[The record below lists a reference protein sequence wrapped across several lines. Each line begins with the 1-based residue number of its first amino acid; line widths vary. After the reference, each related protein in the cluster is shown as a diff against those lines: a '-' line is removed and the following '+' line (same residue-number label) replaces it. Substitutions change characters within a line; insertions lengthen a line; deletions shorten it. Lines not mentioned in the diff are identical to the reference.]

1 MSEDNH
7 SHGDHVS
14 DDDNDSVEYIST
26 SELQRRREAARA
38 ADEAQGISVEDR
50 AHQVIANAIGLRLQ
64 SMVEQVQSLQFENED
79 DAVNRVRAE
88 YLRQVDI
95 GIVDGIIIDD
105 AINKA
110 VQRLRFHPE
119 SEWDSRFNIACRTCR
134 ELVADESYERSIHDE
149 SNTRQL
155 GRAVVARCKI
165 KLMALESDKDR
176 EPYSQ
181 QYQKYMELLVQ
192 LKRLTELYLEIDHG
206 CGRAL
211 KHEEANA
218 ETVQRAIANEL
229 PILGMNG
236 HLFIAGKEYDRD
248 GNSIDSDYLRTFEDF
263 DDDDDDGPDIDG
275 VN

>member
-1 MSEDNH
+1 M
-7 SHGDHVS
+7 
-14 DDDNDSVEYIST
+14 VEEMVE
-26 SELQRRREAARA
+26 ELQE
-38 ADEAQGISVEDR
+38 
-50 AHQVIANAIGLRLQ
+50 
-64 SMVEQVQSLQFENED
+64 SLQFENED

-88 YLRQVDI
+88 YFRQVDI
-95 GIVDGIIIDD
+95 GIVDGIIIDN

-110 VQRLRFHPE
+110 VEWLRFHPE
-119 SEWDSRFNIACRTCR
+119 SEWDSRFNITCRTCR
-134 ELVADESYERSIHDE
+134 EIVADESYERSIHDE

-229 PILGMNG
+229 PILSMNG
-236 HLFIAGKEYDRD
+236 HLFIAGKEYGCN
-248 GNSIDSDYLRTFEDF
+248 GNSIDSNNSRTFEDYD